1 MNNDNSLLDF
11 DKSEAI
17 GLKSNL
23 VKYTHYWYV
32 FLTGVILSLS
42 GAYLYLHYIAVPQFS
57 VQSTLLIK
65 DDKSGQGLSNAD
77 AFTDLSMF
85 KSTKSVDNEIQV
97 LKSIGLM
104 QRVIS
109 ELGLAVGY
117 YIDGP
122 VITTELY
129 GSSLP
134 IKMSIQ
140 RLNTNAI
147 GKQFTIDLKSSNSF
161 ELDDHEGHITLHSFG
176 QQIQK
181 PYGIFT
187 IIIGSAKHFATRK
200 IIVRIQ
206 DIQKIAD
213 YYNKVVSIQ
222 SPNKIASILHISLV
236 DPIPEK
242 AKNIINKLVSVYNNE
257 AIEDKN
263 LMASNTLAFLD
274 ERLKYVTS
282 ELSNVEKGVAQYK
295 SANGLTDIGA
305 QASNY
310 TAQASDYNKQ
320 LSEWA
325 TQIEVLESI
334 ERYMRKEGSQYSMV
348 PSTLGISDPTLL
360 GLIGKF
366 NELQQERERMLRTI
380 LPNNPLIQNLNEQLV
395 NLQVNILENLHNIK
409 IGLQITSTNL
419 RVNSGRFQSQIKHV
433 PVMER
438 RIQDII
444 RQQAI
449 KQNIYVYLLQKREET
464 ALSLAAT
471 TSAARVID
479 FATGGNSPISPNGQ
493 ETYFM
498 ALLLGLGIPFAG
510 IYARN
515 VLNNKVQTIHDVSTV
530 TAIPIIG
537 EIGNNQFDTVVVT
550 EASRSAIAE
559 MFRLVRANLNFVT
572 LGKDNIVLLV
582 TSSMSGEGK
591 TFFSINLSASL
602 ALTGKRV
609 ALIDLDLRNSRM
621 AKDLGLP
628 IGPGITDYLI
638 GNDILINDIIRS
650 SVKAPNLS
658 VIVAGSLPPN
668 PAELLLSPK
677 LRHLIHELKDSFDYI
692 IIDSPP
698 VGQVADGFT
707 LNSFIDFSIYLVRY
721 NYTYKSQLHIIKN
734 IFKNKTLNQPMLV
747 LNDARE
753 MNGSNYGY
761 GYGYGHRYD
770 QKNAKKNK
778 SVG

>member
-1 MNNDNSLLDF
+1 MNTDNSSLEF
-11 DKSEAI
+11 DQSEVTGI
-17 GLKSNL
+17 KSNL
-23 VKYTHYWYV
+23 VKYTRYWYV
-32 FLTGVILSLS
+32 FLAGAILSLS
-42 GAYLYLHYIAVPQFS
+42 GAYSYLRYIAVPQFS
-57 VQSTLLIK
+57 MQSTLLIK

-85 KSTKSVDNEIQV
+85 KSTKSIDNEIQV
-97 LKSIGLM
+97 LKSSGLM

-117 YIDGP
+117 YVDEP
-122 VITTELY
+122 VRTTELY

-134 IKMSIQ
+134 IKMLIQ
-140 RLNTNAI
+140 RLDSNAT
-147 GKQFTIDLKSSNSF
+147 GKQFTIDIKSSNSF
-161 ELDDHEGHITLHSFG
+161 ELDDHEGHITSNAFG

-187 IIIGSAKHFATRK
+187 IIAIPLKKFENKK
-200 IIVRIQ
+200 IIIRIQ
-206 DIQKIAD
+206 DIKKIANH
-213 YYNKVVSIQ
+213 YNKSVTIQ
-222 SPNKIASILHISLV
+222 PPSKIASVLQISLV
-236 DPIPEK
+236 DPVPEK

-282 ELSNVEKGVAQYK
+282 ELSNVEKGVEQYK
-295 SANGLTDIGA
+295 SANGLTDIGT

-380 LPNNPLIQNLNEQLV
+380 LPNNPLVQNLNEQLA
-395 NLQVNILENLHNIK
+395 NLRVNILENLHNIK
-409 IGLQITSTNL
+409 VGLEITSTNL

-433 PVMER
+433 PAMER
-438 RIQDII
+438 KIQDII

-479 FATGGNSPISPNGQ
+479 SATGGNSPISPNDQ

-515 VLNNKVQTIHDVSTV
+515 VLNNRVQTIYDVSAI
-530 TAIPIIG
+530 TAAPIIG

-572 LGKDNIVLLV
+572 LGKENIVLLV

-602 ALTGKRV
+602 ALTGKRI
-609 ALIDLDLRNSRM
+609 ALIDLDLRNSKM

-628 IGPGITDYLI
+628 IGPGITDYLL
-638 GNDILINDIIRS
+638 GTDILINDIIQFP
-650 SVKAPNLS
+650 VKTPNLS

-707 LNSFIDFSIYLVRY
+707 LNSFIDFSVYLVRY
-721 NYTYKSQLHIIKN
+721 NYTYKSQLYIIKN
-734 IFKNKTLNQPMLV
+734 IFNNKTLNQPMLV
-747 LNDARE
+747 LNDAKE
-753 MNGSNYGY
+753 VNGTNYGY
-761 GYGYGHRYD
+761 GYGYGYD
-770 QKNAKKNK
+770 QKNIKKNK